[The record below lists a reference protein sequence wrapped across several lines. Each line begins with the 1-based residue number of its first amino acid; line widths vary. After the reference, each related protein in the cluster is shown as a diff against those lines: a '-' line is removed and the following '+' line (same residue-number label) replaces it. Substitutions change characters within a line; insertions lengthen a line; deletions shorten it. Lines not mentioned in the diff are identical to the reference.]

1 MAIIGIDLGTTNSLV
16 TVYQNGEAKL
26 IKNGLGE
33 YLTPSAVSLDG
44 ENIIVGAVAK
54 ERLVTNP
61 GESAAGFKRKM
72 GTDQKI
78 TLGDK
83 SFLPQELSAFVLRQ
97 LKEDAERYLGEA
109 VEEAVISVPAYF
121 NDNQR
126 AATKEAGLLAGL
138 KVERLINEPS
148 AAALAGRMQQE
159 KEGVYL
165 VFDFGG
171 GTLDVSI
178 VDIFE
183 NVIEIV
189 AVSGDNQLGGNDF
202 DRKIAEYLCQCHNLE
217 LKDLEPGLKATLL
230 RLAEKSKR
238 ELTEKETVMFHYEI
252 QGEDRGVFLNN
263 EVLAK
268 CFGDLFLRMGNTIER
283 ALRDSGYH
291 AEDLADI
298 ILVGGSSKMPVV
310 SYFLTSF
317 LGRKPTLFG
326 SPDEVVAQGAGI
338 YGGMKERNEDLK
350 EMLLTDICPFTL
362 GIGVANPNRREENRL
377 VFSPIIERNSV
388 LPSSNTERYSNI
400 YDGQE
405 KIVLKVHQG
414 EEYYCE
420 DNLFLGE
427 LELQIKPMPA
437 GEACI
442 YVTFAY
448 DINGILVVEAK
459 DGAKGE
465 EAKKVFANKNLR
477 LSPQE
482 LEEKTRELEK
492 YRTRE
497 RANSRSELTLARGKR
512 AFAEATGINRQR
524 IGELLRQYEGV
535 LSVHDRE
542 NAVKIRKIL
551 EDFLDKLE
559 SLR

>member
-16 TVYQNGEAKL
+16 SVYRNGKAEQIPNA
-26 IKNGLGE
+26 LGE
-33 YLTPSAVSLDG
+33 YLTPSAVSLEG

-61 GESAAGFKRKM
+61 GETATGFKRKM

-78 TLGDK
+78 TLGEK

-97 LKEDAERYLGEA
+97 LKEDAENYLGEP

-159 KEGVYL
+159 EEGVFL

-202 DRKIAEYLCQCHNLE
+202 DRKIAEYLCDCHNIKFE
-217 LKDLEPGLKATLL
+217 ELEPGLKATLL
-230 RLAEKSKR
+230 RLAEKSKQ

-252 QGEDRGVFLNN
+252 EGEDRGVFLNN
-263 EVLAK
+263 EVLVK
-268 CFGDLFLRMGNTIER
+268 CFGELFLRIGNTIER

-291 AEDLADI
+291 AEDLEDI

-317 LGRKPTLFG
+317 LDRKPTLFG
-326 SPDEVVAQGAGI
+326 SPDEVVSQGAGI
-338 YGGMKERNEDLK
+338 YGGMKERNEELK
-350 EMLLTDICPFTL
+350 ELLLTDICPFTL
-362 GIGVANPNRREENRL
+362 GIGVVNPNRREEGRL
-377 VFSPIIERNSV
+377 VFSPIIERNTV
-388 LPSSNTERYSNI
+388 LPSANTERYSNVC
-400 YDGQE
+400 DGQE
-405 KIVLKVHQG
+405 KIVLKIHQG

-459 DGAKGE
+459 DGAEGAE
-465 EAKKVFANKNLR
+465 IKKVFVNKNLR
-477 LSPQE
+477 LSPEE

-492 YRTRE
+492 YKNKE
-497 RANSRSELTLARGKR
+497 SANNRSEYTLARAKR
-512 AFAEATGINRQR
+512 AFAESTGINRQR
-524 IGELLRQYEGV
+524 IGELLRQYEGI
-535 LSVHDRE
+535 LSAHDRE
-542 NAVKIRKIL
+542 NAIKFQKIL
-551 EDFLDKLE
+551 EEFLDKLE

>member
-16 TVYQNGEAKL
+16 SVYRNGKAEQIPNA
-26 IKNGLGE
+26 LGE
-33 YLTPSAVSLDG
+33 YLTPSAVSLEG

-61 GESAAGFKRKM
+61 GETATGFKRKM
-72 GTDQKI
+72 GTEQKI
-78 TLGDK
+78 TLGEK
-83 SFLPQELSAFVLRQ
+83 SFLPQELSAFVLKQ
-97 LKEDAERYLGEA
+97 LKEDAEKYLGEP

-148 AAALAGRMQQE
+148 AAALAGRMKQE
-159 KEGVYL
+159 EEGVYL

-202 DRKIAEYLCQCHNLE
+202 DRKIAEYLCDCHNI
-217 LKDLEPGLKATLL
+217 KFQDLEPGLKATLL
-230 RLAEKSKR
+230 RLAEKSKQ

-252 QGEDRGVFLNN
+252 EGEDRGVFLNN
-263 EVLAK
+263 EVLVK
-268 CFGDLFLRMGNTIER
+268 CFGEMFLRIGSTIER
-283 ALRDSGYH
+283 ALRDSGYS
-291 AEDLADI
+291 ADDLADI

-317 LGRKPTLFG
+317 LGRRPTLFG
-326 SPDEVVAQGAGI
+326 SPDEVVSQGAGI
-338 YGGMKERNEDLK
+338 YGGMKERKEELKDL
-350 EMLLTDICPFTL
+350 LLTDICPFTL
-362 GIGVANPNRREENRL
+362 GVGVANHSDRDRL
-377 VFSPIIERNSV
+377 IFSPIIERNSV
-388 LPSSNTERYSNI
+388 LPSANTERYTNL

-405 KIVLKVHQG
+405 RIVIEVYQG

-420 DNLFLGE
+420 DNLCLGE
-427 LELQIKPMPA
+427 LELKLRPMPA
-437 GEACI
+437 GAASI
-442 YVTFAY
+442 SITFAY
-448 DINGILVVEAK
+448 DINGILVVDAN
-459 DGAKGE
+459 DGAEGE

-477 LSPQE
+477 LSK
-482 LEEKTRELEK
+482 EEIDQKVKELEK
-492 YRTRE
+492 YKNRE
-497 RANSRSELTLARGKR
+497 NANSRSELTLAKGRR
-512 AFAEATGINRQR
+512 AFAEATGLNRQK
-524 IGELLRQYEGV
+524 IGEILRQYESA
-535 LSVHDRE
+535 LSIRDRE
-542 NAVKIRKIL
+542 SAIKLQKLL
-551 EDFLDKLE
+551 EDFLDKYE
-559 SLR
+559 SVQ

>member
-16 TVYQNGEAKL
+16 SVYRNGKSEQ
-26 IKNGLGE
+26 IPNGLGE
-33 YLTPSAVSLDG
+33 YLTPSAVSLEG
-44 ENIIVGAVAK
+44 ENVIVGAVAK

-61 GESAAGFKRKM
+61 GETATGFKRKM
-72 GTDQKI
+72 GTEQKI
-78 TLGDK
+78 TLGEK

-97 LKEDAERYLGEA
+97 LKEDAENYLGEA

-148 AAALAGRMQQE
+148 AAALAGRMEQE
-159 KEGVYL
+159 QEGVYL

-171 GTLDVSI
+171 GTLDVSV

-202 DRKIAEYLCQCHNLE
+202 DRKIAEYLCDCHNIKFRE
-217 LKDLEPGLKATLL
+217 LEPGLQATLL
-230 RLAEKSKR
+230 RLAEKSKQ

-252 QGEDRGVFLNN
+252 EGEDRGVFLNN
-263 EVLAK
+263 EVLVK
-268 CFGDLFLRMGNTIER
+268 CFGEMFLRIGSTIER
-283 ALRDSGYH
+283 ALRDSGYS

-317 LGRKPTLFG
+317 LGRRPTLFG
-326 SPDEVVAQGAGI
+326 SPDEIVSQGAGI
-338 YGGMKERNEDLK
+338 YGGIKERKEELKDL
-350 EMLLTDICPFTL
+350 LLTDICPFTL
-362 GIGVANPNRREENRL
+362 GVGVANHSDRERL
-377 VFSPIIERNSV
+377 IFSPIIERNSV
-388 LPSSNTERYSNI
+388 LPSANTERYTNL

-405 KIVLKVHQG
+405 RIVIEVYQG

-420 DNLFLGE
+420 DNLCLGE
-427 LELQIKPMPA
+427 LELKLRPMPA
-437 GEACI
+437 GAASI
-442 YVTFAY
+442 FITFAY
-448 DINGILVVEAK
+448 DINGILVVDAN
-459 DGAKGE
+459 DGAEGM

-477 LSPQE
+477 LSQE
-482 LEEKTRELEK
+482 EIDQKAKELEK
-492 YRTRE
+492 YKNRKN
-497 RANSRSELTLARGKR
+497 ANSRSELTLARGRR
-512 AFAEATGINRQR
+512 AFAEATGLNRQK
-524 IGELLRQYEGV
+524 IGEILRQYERA
-535 LSVHDRE
+535 LSIRDRE
-542 NAVKIRKIL
+542 SAIKLQKLL

>member
-16 TVYQNGEAKL
+16 SVYRNGKAEQIPNA
-26 IKNGLGE
+26 LGE
-33 YLTPSAVSLDG
+33 YLTPSAVSLEG

-61 GESAAGFKRKM
+61 GETATGFKRKM
-72 GTDQKI
+72 GTEQKI
-78 TLGDK
+78 TLGEK
-83 SFLPQELSAFVLRQ
+83 SFLPQELSAFVLKQ
-97 LKEDAERYLGEA
+97 LKEDAEKYLGEP

-148 AAALAGRMQQE
+148 AAALAGRMKQE
-159 KEGVYL
+159 EEGVYL

-202 DRKIAEYLCQCHNLE
+202 DRKIAEYLCDCHNI
-217 LKDLEPGLKATLL
+217 KFQDLEPGLKATLL
-230 RLAEKSKR
+230 RLAEKSKQ

-252 QGEDRGVFLNN
+252 EGEDRGVFLNN
-263 EVLAK
+263 EVLVK
-268 CFGDLFLRMGNTIER
+268 CFGEMFLRIGSTIER
-283 ALRDSGYH
+283 ALRDSGYS
-291 AEDLADI
+291 ADDLADI

-317 LGRKPTLFG
+317 LGRRPTLFG
-326 SPDEVVAQGAGI
+326 SPDEVVSQGAGI
-338 YGGMKERNEDLK
+338 YGGMKERKEELKDL
-350 EMLLTDICPFTL
+350 LLTDICPFTL
-362 GIGVANPNRREENRL
+362 GVGVANHSDRDRL
-377 VFSPIIERNSV
+377 IFSPIIERNSV
-388 LPSSNTERYSNI
+388 LPSANTERYTNL

-405 KIVLKVHQG
+405 RIVIEVYQG

-420 DNLFLGE
+420 DNLCLGQ
-427 LELQIKPMPA
+427 LELKLRPMPA
-437 GEACI
+437 GAASI
-442 YVTFAY
+442 FITFVY
-448 DINGILVVEAK
+448 DINGILVVDAN
-459 DGAKGE
+459 DGAEGE

-477 LSPQE
+477 LSQE
-482 LEEKTRELEK
+482 EIDQKVKELEK
-492 YRTRE
+492 YKNRKN
-497 RANSRSELTLARGKR
+497 ANSRSELTLARGRR
-512 AFAEATGINRQR
+512 AFAEATGLNRQK
-524 IGELLRQYEGV
+524 IGEILRQYESA
-535 LSVHDRE
+535 LSIRDRE
-542 NAVKIRKIL
+542 SAIKLQKLL
-551 EDFLDKLE
+551 EDFLDKYE
-559 SLR
+559 SVQ